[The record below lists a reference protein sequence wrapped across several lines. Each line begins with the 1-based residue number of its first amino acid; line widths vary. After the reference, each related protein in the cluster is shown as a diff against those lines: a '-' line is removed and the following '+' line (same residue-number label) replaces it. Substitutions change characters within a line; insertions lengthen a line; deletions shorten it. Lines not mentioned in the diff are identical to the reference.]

1 MSRTDLVILEQLL
14 IKHIISTEA
23 VGEIEVLK
31 PCLKLIQAKLE
42 LLQEGYILD
51 KNETNE

>member
-1 MSRTDLVILEQLL
+1 MSSADLIILEQLL
-14 IKHIISTEA
+14 IKYIISTEA

-31 PCLKLIQAKLE
+31 PCLKLVQAKLE

-51 KNETNE
+51 ENETDE